1 MPLARLTIFNRRHN
15 KDRNMQTTPGAI
27 RRGDR
32 SRTAMLAALLVAS
45 TLSAC
50 GGGGGSAPAGTV
62 AASQATQNEATR
74 RADDNPASS
83 AATAPTLASVLVRGP
98 VSALGSLT
106 VNSIRYDDRNATV
119 RINNRE
125 RRLDDLR
132 LGMMVEVEASRD
144 DATAVSVARSI
155 KASSFAEGRIDAID
169 RALRT
174 ISVMGVV
181 IKVPSTTVFEGWS
194 GLDDPLLKTGDL
206 VEVHGFAGT
215 TGGATATRIE
225 RKEAAAPGLED
236 ISLSGAVTGL
246 NTVLKTFVLSRTTVA
261 YGGAKLDNIGAGLA
275 EGMAVRVEGIPS
287 GPALIIASE
296 INGTMRAVADVE
308 GFRVQQEG
316 YVSDFVAPARFKV
329 NGMTVDAADATVLG
343 PISNNVLVQVEGVI
357 RNGVLIASSVQTREP
372 GNGRVG
378 GQADKFAGVVAGT
391 TAASFQISGFIV
403 RWDAST
409 RFDGV
414 SAAGIRNGMRLEV
427 EAVWTGNEY
436 LATRIRQDD

>member
-1 MPLARLTIFNRRHN
+1 
-15 KDRNMQTTPGAI
+15 MQTTPGATI
-27 RRGDR
+27 FRNHG
-32 SRTAMLAALLVAS
+32 RTALLAALLAAS

-62 AASQATQNEATR
+62 TASQSSQNEPTR

-83 AATAPTLASVLVRGP
+83 AATAKTLASVLVRGP

-106 VNSIRYDDRNATV
+106 VNNIRYDDRNATV

-125 RRLDDLR
+125 RRLDDVR

-155 KASSFAEGRIDAID
+155 SASSFAEGRIEAID

-174 ISVMGVV
+174 ISVMGLL
-181 IKVPSTTVFEGWS
+181 IRVPAATVFEGWS
-194 GLDDPLLKTGDL
+194 GLDDPLLKVGDL

-236 ISLSGAVTGL
+236 ISLSGTVTRL
-246 NTVLKTFVLSRTTVA
+246 NTVLKTFVLSGTTVA
-261 YGGAKLDNIGAGLA
+261 YGSARLDNLGAGLA
-275 EGMAVRVEGIPS
+275 EGITVRVEGIPS
-287 GPALIIASE
+287 GPGLIIASE
-296 INGTMRAVADVE
+296 INGTARAVSEVE

-316 YVSDFVAPARFKV
+316 YVSDFIAPASFKV
-329 NGMTVDAADATVLG
+329 NGMRVDAAGATVQG
-343 PISNNVLVQVEGVI
+343 PIANNALVQVEGVI
-357 RNGVLIASSVQTREP
+357 RNGVLIALSVQTREA

-378 GQADKFAGVVAGT
+378 GREDKFAGVVAGA
-391 TAASFQISGFIV
+391 TATSFQINGFIV
-403 RWDAST
+403 RWDAGT

-414 SAAGIRNGMRLEV
+414 SAAGIRNAMRLEV

-436 LATRIRQDD
+436 LATRIRLED